1 MSETRSRSTW
11 KLWVGILIGVLVTLA
26 VLAALAIYAVGCA
39 FGKVGQALQTDTKVA
54 VRAVTTNG
62 QLELDLT
69 YGNEATGISMITF
82 TDAAGNKLWEVTGQG
97 SEKPAKVI
105 YGQLPADGSLK
116 QTFPEDGKP
125 PPDIRGQTVK
135 VEVDNRYQ
143 IALGPGH
150 EMTQVTVTVP
160 K

>member
-1 MSETRSRSTW
+1 
-11 KLWVGILIGVLVTLA
+11 
-26 VLAALAIYAVGCA
+26 
-39 FGKVGQALQTDTKVA
+39 
-54 VRAVTTNG
+54 
-62 QLELDLT
+62 
-69 YGNEATGISMITF
+69 
-82 TDAAGNKLWEVTGQG
+82 VTGQG

>member
-1 MSETRSRSTW
+1 MSETHSRSTW
-11 KLWVGILIGVLVTLA
+11 KLWVGILVGALVTLA

-39 FGKVGQALQTDTKVA
+39 IGKVGQALQTDTKVA
-54 VRAVTTNG
+54 VQAVTTNG
-62 QLELDLT
+62 QLELNLT

-97 SEKPAKVI
+97 SEKPAKLI

-125 PPDIRGQTVK
+125 PPDIRGQTVTI
-135 VEVDNRYQ
+135 EVDNRYQ
-143 IALGPGH
+143 VAFGPGH
-150 EMTQVTVTVP
+150 EMTKVTVTVP

>member
-11 KLWVGILIGVLVTLA
+11 KLWVGILTGVLVTFA

-39 FGKVGQALQTDTKVA
+39 IGKVGQALQTDTKVA

>member
-1 MSETRSRSTW
+1 MSETRSRSSLRFW
-11 KLWVGILIGVLVTLA
+11 LGLLVGVLIALA

-39 FGKVGQALQTDTKVA
+39 IGKVGQALQTDTKVA
-54 VRAVTTNG
+54 VRPITTNG
-62 QLELDLT
+62 QLELDLS

-82 TDAAGNKLWEVTGQG
+82 TDAAGNKLWELSGQG
-97 SEKPAKVI
+97 WEKPAKVV

-116 QTFPEDGKP
+116 QTFPEDGKS

>member
-1 MSETRSRSTW
+1 MSETRSQSTW

-39 FGKVGQALQTDTKVA
+39 IGKVGQALETDTKVA
-54 VRAVTTNG
+54 VRAVTANG

-69 YGNEATGISMITF
+69 YGNEATGISLISF
-82 TDAAGNKLWEVTGQG
+82 TDAAGDTLWELSGQG
-97 SEKPAKVI
+97 SEKPAKVV

-125 PPDIRGQTVK
+125 PADIRGQTVVIK
-135 VEVDNRYQ
+135 VNNRFQ
-143 IALGPGH
+143 VAFGPGH
-150 EMTQVTVTVP
+150 EMTEVTVTVP

>member
-26 VLAALAIYAVGCA
+26 VLAALAFYAVGCA
-39 FGKVGQALQTDTKVA
+39 IGKVGQALETDTKVA
-54 VRAVTTNG
+54 VRPITTNG

-125 PPDIRGQTVK
+125 PQDIRGQTVK